1 MINREIDNDNFI
13 DILNTRFL
21 KQDEQKDPRNGGVIS
36 LFLEALKKEEEE
48 GGRRLFPPMQSSH
61 CSRGISSTSRSR
73 IILRPPP
80 SSITI
85 FLPAIKGCTYQHSIP
100 VPCVQWKIY
109 PPRRI
114 SILSLP
120 LFARETW
127 PKILTRRDQEE
138 EEEEEESDGRGRGSP
153 LRRRRQKNRGKRFD
167 SPW

>member
-1 MINREIDNDNFI
+1 M
-13 DILNTRFL
+13 

-36 LFLEALKKEEEE
+36 LFLEALKNEEEEEE

-114 SILSLP
+114 SILSLS

-138 EEEEEESDGRGRGSP
+138 ERGGGGGEWWKGEGQPPPKEEAKKSGQEIWFP
-153 LRRRRQKNRGKRFD
+153 LVTY
-167 SPW
+167 

>member
-1 MINREIDNDNFI
+1 M
-13 DILNTRFL
+13 

-36 LFLEALKKEEEE
+36 LFLEALKKEEE

-127 PKILTRRDQEE
+127 PKILTRRDQEKE
-138 EEEEEESDGRGRGSP
+138 EERGGGGEWWKGEGQPSPKEEAKKSGQEIWFP
-153 LRRRRQKNRGKRFD
+153 LVTY
-167 SPW
+167 

>member
-1 MINREIDNDNFI
+1 M
-13 DILNTRFL
+13 

-127 PKILTRRDQEE
+127 PKILTRRDQEKE
-138 EEEEEESDGRGRGSP
+138 EERGGGGEWWKGEGQPPPKEEAKKSGQEIWFP
-153 LRRRRQKNRGKRFD
+153 LVTY
-167 SPW
+167 

>member
-1 MINREIDNDNFI
+1 M
-13 DILNTRFL
+13 

-36 LFLEALKKEEEE
+36 LFLEALKNEEEEEE

-114 SILSLP
+114 SILSLS

-138 EEEEEESDGRGRGSP
+138 ERGGGGGEWWKGEGQPSPKEEAKKSGQEIWFP
-153 LRRRRQKNRGKRFD
+153 LVTY
-167 SPW
+167 

>member
-1 MINREIDNDNFI
+1 M
-13 DILNTRFL
+13 

-36 LFLEALKKEEEE
+36 LFLEALKNEEEEEE

-114 SILSLP
+114 SILSLS

-138 EEEEEESDGRGRGSP
+138 ERGGE
-153 LRRRRQKNRGKRFD
+153 RRRVMEGGGAAPSEGGGKKIGARD
-167 SPW
+167 LIPPGDVLNVW

>member
-1 MINREIDNDNFI
+1 M
-13 DILNTRFL
+13 

-36 LFLEALKKEEEE
+36 LFLEALKKEEE

-138 EEEEEESDGRGRGSP
+138 ERGGGGGEWWKGEGQPPPKEEAKKSGQEIWFP
-153 LRRRRQKNRGKRFD
+153 LVTY
-167 SPW
+167 

>member
-1 MINREIDNDNFI
+1 M
-13 DILNTRFL
+13 

-36 LFLEALKKEEEE
+36 LFLEALKNEEEEEE

-138 EEEEEESDGRGRGSP
+138 ERGGGGGEWWKGEGQPPPKEEAKKSGQEIWFP
-153 LRRRRQKNRGKRFD
+153 LVTY
-167 SPW
+167 

>member
-1 MINREIDNDNFI
+1 M
-13 DILNTRFL
+13 

-114 SILSLP
+114 SILSLLLS

-138 EEEEEESDGRGRGSP
+138 ERGGGGGEWWKGEGQPPPKEEAKKSGQEIWFP
-153 LRRRRQKNRGKRFD
+153 LVTY
-167 SPW
+167 

>member
-1 MINREIDNDNFI
+1 M
-13 DILNTRFL
+13 

-36 LFLEALKKEEEE
+36 LFLEALKKEEE

-114 SILSLP
+114 SILSLS

-127 PKILTRRDQEE
+127 PKILTRRDQEKE
-138 EEEEEESDGRGRGSP
+138 EERGGGGEWWKGEGQPSPKEEAKKSGQEIWFP
-153 LRRRRQKNRGKRFD
+153 LVTY
-167 SPW
+167 